1 MDIENIREFCLSLP
15 NVTEDLKWEN
25 DLTFL
30 IGNKIFAVVAFEP
43 SYRVVMS
50 FKCTPETF
58 DALIER
64 ENIIPAPYLA
74 RYKWVGLETFDAIE
88 KTELHE
94 LLKKSYTLVFEKL
107 PKKLRDEL
115 DRK

>member
-1 MDIENIREFCLSLP
+1 MDIEIIRQFCLALP
-15 NVTEDLKWEN
+15 NVTEDVKWEK

-30 IGNKIFAVVAFEP
+30 IGEKMSAVLGLEFGKT
-43 SYRVVMS
+43 VMS

-64 ENIIPAPYLA
+64 ENIIPAPYLG

-107 PKKLRDEL
+107 PKKLRDEI
-115 DRK
+115 DRT